1 MGTPI
6 YPRGTDVPAS
16 STQYWFTQPI
26 DHFGG
31 NNGTWQQ
38 QYLVNATFYKP
49 GGPIFI
55 STPGE
60 TPLSTRYVD
69 GTYPSQLAQQMSAL
83 VVSVEHRF
91 FGRSNPMPDL
101 SGESLQFM
109 TIENV
114 LEDFAQFLAMA
125 RSNPDNVFPIPV
137 FKNAKVIFFGGSY
150 SGNVAAWMRAK
161 YPNLVEGAWS
171 SSAIL
176 YARLQNY
183 QFDQGYGRHL
193 QALGCAEQFSQAI
206 EAVDSILMSNDITS
220 LQQKLG
226 IPALSAQDTGGL
238 LAGLGILYSLSPIYK
253 GQDLVDSNV
262 CSHFANSTVKPI
274 DAYAQVIKSAIAQM
288 GISSEG
294 LVQMGDTSYG
304 LDNYALGQVDRTWYY
319 MCCTWFGNW
328 QVAPPADLGLSRY
341 RSQLVDLSYFQPNC
355 QRKFGSTVTTPV
367 DVDAYNAKWFDIL
380 KGASNIYYTSGSLDI
395 WQDTTVLASTG
406 NLLSSTSMFKINGAS
421 HVQDLKLAQDNDL
434 DTVKQARAIGNM
446 FISRWLKQ
454 TC

>member
-6 YPRGTDVPAS
+6 YPRSDIPAS

-26 DHFGG
+26 DHFGN

-69 GTYPSQLAQQMSAL
+69 ATYPSQLAQQMNAL
-83 VVSVEHRF
+83 VISVEHRF
-91 FGRSNPMPDL
+91 FGSSNPMPDL
-101 SGESLQFM
+101 SGESLQVL
-109 TIENV
+109 TIDNV
-114 LEDFAQFLAMA
+114 LEDFAQFLTAA
-125 RSNPDNVFPIPV
+125 RSNPDDVFPVPV
-137 FKNAKVIFFGGSY
+137 SKNAKVIFFGGSY

-161 YPNLVEGAWS
+161 YPDLVLGAWS

-206 EAVDSILMSNDITS
+206 DAVDDILTSSDIAP

-226 IPALSAQDTGGL
+226 LPALSAQDTGGL
-238 LAGLGILYSLSPIYK
+238 LAGLGILYSLAPIYK
-253 GQDLVDSNV
+253 GLDLVDSNV
-262 CSHFANSTVKPI
+262 CSHFANSTVEPI
-274 DAYAQVIKSAIAQM
+274 NAYTQMIKAAIAQM

-294 LVQMGDTSYG
+294 LMQMGNTSYG
-304 LDNYALGQVDRTWYY
+304 LHNYALGQVDRTWYY

-328 QVAPPADLGLSRY
+328 QVAPPADLGLSKY
-341 RSQLVDLSYFQPNC
+341 RSQLADLSYYQSNC
-355 QRKFGSTVTTPV
+355 QRKFGSDVVIPV

-380 KGASNIYYTSGSLDI
+380 KGASNIYYTTGSLDI
-395 WQDTTVLASTG
+395 WRDSTVLTSTG
-406 NLLSSTSMFKINGAS
+406 NLLSSRSMFTINGAS
-421 HVQDLKLAQDNDL
+421 HVQDLKFAQDNDL
-434 DTVKQARAIGNM
+434 DTVKQARYIGNM
-446 FISRWLKQ
+446 FVSRWLRES
-454 TC
+454 C